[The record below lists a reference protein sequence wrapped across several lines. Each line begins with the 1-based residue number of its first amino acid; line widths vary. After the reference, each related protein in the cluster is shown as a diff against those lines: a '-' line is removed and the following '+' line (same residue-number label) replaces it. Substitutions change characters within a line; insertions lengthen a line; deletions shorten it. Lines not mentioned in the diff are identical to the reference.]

1 VYSLF
6 YEVAAISAA
15 TAVLCLFCRA
25 IADRLQVFDYPRGGR
40 KHHMNPTPQ
49 IGGFAILLPVVAW
62 LLAQWLVV
70 PGDPLFLALGLC
82 GAGMGIVGVMDD
94 QSHLSPTGRL
104 LVVGVSTVTAIAL
117 DPHLIAPA
125 IHWGAFA
132 PTKLEPWL
140 FVLGAVIATAGFVSS
155 VNMADGINGL
165 VPATFFIWCVG
176 FDVFADGAVREVSLA
191 LTGPV
196 LIVLIFNLRGVVFL
210 GDCGTFGVGFL
221 FALMALACLRE
232 GKPAA
237 ETLLVWFFVPVLD
250 CIRVIAAR
258 LVRGRSPLR
267 GGKDHFHHILA
278 DVFGKRRAMYVYTAT
293 ILVTSTLAALVPH
306 SGIYI
311 LIALSA
317 SSLGFLVAR
326 RAMHRRREG
335 ILQPAAAQAVAFRR
349 AARKRIVDG

>member
-1 VYSLF
+1 MNSLI
-6 YEVAAISAA
+6 YQLGAVSAA
-15 TAVLCLFCRA
+15 TAVLCFLSRP

-49 IGGFAILLPVVAW
+49 VGGFAILLPLLLWFMARW
-62 LLAQWLVV
+62 LMA
-70 PGDPLFLALGLC
+70 PADPLFLAFALC
-82 GAGMGIVGVMDD
+82 AAGMGIVGIMDD

-104 LVVGVSTVTAIAL
+104 LVVAVFTVTAIAL
-117 DPHLIAPA
+117 DPRLIAPA
-125 IHWGAFA
+125 IHWSAFGPA
-132 PTKLEPWL
+132 QVAPWL
-140 FVLGAVIATAGFVSS
+140 FVIGAVVATAGFVSS

-165 VPATFFIWCVG
+165 VPAAFFIWCVG
-176 FDVFADGAVREVSLA
+176 FDVFADGQVREISLA

-196 LIVLIFNLRGVVFL
+196 LIVLIFNLRGLVFL

-232 GKPAA
+232 GKVAA

-250 CIRVIAAR
+250 CMRVIVSR

-293 ILVTSTLAALVPH
+293 ILATSALAAVVPR

-317 SSLGFLVAR
+317 ASLGFIAAR
-326 RAMHRRREG
+326 RAIHRRREA
-335 ILQPAAAQAVAFRR
+335 ILRPVPARAVFRR
-349 AARKRIVDG
+349 PPRKRIVDG